1 MSPEDRVRVRHMIEA
16 CETALNFVVGR
27 QRSDLDSDRM
37 LLFALVR
44 AIEILGEAA
53 GRVSDATRK
62 DAGDIPSNLAAAMRN
77 RLIHEY
83 FDVDREV
90 VWKTTTQELPDLL
103 PRLRARIAEE

>member
-1 MSPEDRVRVRHMIEA
+1 VRHMIEA
-16 CETALNFVVGR
+16 CATALNFVDGR

-62 DAGDIPSNLAAAMRN
+62 DAGDIPWNLAAAMRN

>member
-1 MSPEDRVRVRHMIEA
+1 VRHMIEA
-16 CETALNFVVGR
+16 CETALNFVDGR

-62 DAGDIPSNLAAAMRN
+62 DAGDIPWNLAAAMRN

-103 PRLRARIAEE
+103 PRLRALIAEE